1 MLQMRKYI
9 ETIFRICLVLFVL
22 CICYACA
29 NIGNPNGGPY
39 DETPPRF
46 VSSTPLPNQLNYK
59 GKTVEIYFDE
69 LVQLDNPSENVVV
82 TPPQKE
88 MPIIQAIGKRVSVE
102 LLDTLVK
109 DMTYTIDFTNSIV
122 DNNEKNV
129 FENFSFAFSTGDI
142 IDTLEVSGIV
152 LNAENLEPMQGITI
166 GLHSNLDD
174 SAFVSLP
181 FVRTSRTND
190 RGRFTIRNI
199 TPGKYRV
206 YALKDANRDYKFDQ
220 PGEDIAFTEEVFVP
234 TFEPATRQDTIW
246 TDSLTIDTIMVV
258 NYTRYFPDNIELR
271 LFKEKFERQY
281 MLRPERLSE
290 KTFQLKFNAD
300 LDTLPVPC
308 LINAES
314 EQENWYMTNEKEG
327 RKVIEYW
334 ITDSTVWALDTLS
347 LEVTYPASDSLN
359 RLLPKTD
366 TITLISRGRQE
377 VEKKKKRRK
386 KDEPEPIEF
395 LTLNIKAPSSLE
407 VYDTIQIV
415 FAEPVLNLEKES
427 FALKEL
433 VDSVWTDVDFR
444 FLRDT
449 ANALAYQIIH
459 GWKYG
464 GKYQLSLD
472 SAAITSVYGKWN
484 DRYRQEMTVK
494 KEEDYGDLYIN
505 ISGLDGSSAV
515 FVELL
520 NANDA
525 PIRRVTLK
533 NGGVLFPD
541 LKPDKYYA
549 RLVVDRNGNGK
560 WDTGEYASKTQPEE
574 VYYYPKQLS
583 VMQNWDI
590 EEYWNVKETPLSK
603 QKPLE
608 VTKNKP
614 KELNKPKRNY
624 KDESKSSSSSGGI
637 VGMPF

>member
-1 MLQMRKYI
+1 M
-9 ETIFRICLVLFVL
+9 
-22 CICYACA
+22 
-29 NIGNPNGGPY
+29 
-39 DETPPRF
+39 
-46 VSSTPLPNQLNYK
+46 
-59 GKTVEIYFDE
+59 
-69 LVQLDNPSENVVV
+69 
-82 TPPQKE
+82 
-88 MPIIQAIGKRVSVE
+88 
-102 LLDTLVK
+102 
-109 DMTYTIDFTNSIV
+109 
-122 DNNEKNV
+122 
-129 FENFSFAFSTGDI
+129 
-142 IDTLEVSGIV
+142 
-152 LNAENLEPMQGITI
+152 
-166 GLHSNLDD
+166 
-174 SAFVSLP
+174 
-181 FVRTSRTND
+181 
-190 RGRFTIRNI
+190 
-199 TPGKYRV
+199 
-206 YALKDANRDYKFDQ
+206 
-220 PGEDIAFTEEVFVP
+220 
-234 TFEPATRQDTIW
+234 
-246 TDSLTIDTIMVV
+246 
-258 NYTRYFPDNIELR
+258 
-271 LFKEKFERQY
+271 
-281 MLRPERLSE
+281 
-290 KTFQLKFNAD
+290 
-300 LDTLPVPC
+300 
-308 LINAES
+308 
-314 EQENWYMTNEKEG
+314 
-327 RKVIEYW
+327 
-334 ITDSTVWALDTLS
+334 
-347 LEVTYPASDSLN
+347 
-359 RLLPKTD
+359 
-366 TITLISRGRQE
+366 
-377 VEKKKKRRK
+377 
-386 KDEPEPIEF
+386 
-395 LTLNIKAPSSLE
+395 E

-560 WDTGEYASKTQPEE
+560 WDTGEYVSKTQPEE

>member
-9 ETIFRICLVLFVL
+9 ETIFRICLVFFVL

-246 TDSLTIDTIMVV
+246 KDSLTIDTIMVV

-300 LDTLPVPC
+300 LDTLPVPR

-560 WDTGEYASKTQPEE
+560 WDTGEYVSKTQPEE

-583 VMQNWDI
+583 VMQNCDI
-590 EEYWNVKETPLSK
+590 EDFWNLKETPLLK